1 MAAVMIL
8 MPKMIKCIMDGL
20 LPISE
25 RAKELMHKHF
35 GEDADFYIGLDPAIL
50 LGDPEVVTAGIIFIP
65 ITLLLAVIM
74 PGNRILPF
82 GDLAT
87 IGFFIA
93 MAVAVHKGNLF
104 RTLFSGGAIMYMTI
118 WISNQTI
125 PWMTKLAKIT
135 GSTDGSSMVAALDQG
150 GNPITYV
157 FTQIF
162 VKENISGALMIAGI
176 YIACLVFTVF
186 WTRKEKRI
194 PLHWR
199 KTHKGDGSMGDL
211 SLEKVSETYLDVL
224 KEIGNIGAGNAMTAL
239 SQMLNCKVDMKVPQ
253 VKLLDFNEVGALMG
267 GEEQVMVGVFLG
279 VEGDITG
286 SMMFLVEQ
294 GSAKHL
300 LHKIMGDMVQQEGFS
315 EIEFSAMQ
323 EIGNIIT
330 GAYLNSLSMLTNLT
344 IIPTPPSLTLDMAGA
359 ILSVP
364 AIEFGTLGDKILLIQ
379 SQFYDEVE
387 IDGYFILVPDIESY
401 PKILKS
407 LGIPVA

>member
-1 MAAVMIL
+1 
-8 MPKMIKCIMDGL
+8 
-20 LPISE
+20 
-25 RAKELMHKHF
+25 
-35 GEDADFYIGLDPAIL
+35 
-50 LGDPEVVTAGIIFIP
+50 
-65 ITLLLAVIM
+65 
-74 PGNRILPF
+74 
-82 GDLAT
+82 
-87 IGFFIA
+87 
-93 MAVAVHKGNLF
+93 
-104 RTLFSGGAIMYMTI
+104 
-118 WISNQTI
+118 
-125 PWMTKLAKIT
+125 
-135 GSTDGSSMVAALDQG
+135 
-150 GNPITYV
+150 
-157 FTQIF
+157 
-162 VKENISGALMIAGI
+162 
-176 YIACLVFTVF
+176 
-186 WTRKEKRI
+186 
-194 PLHWR
+194 
-199 KTHKGDGSMGDL
+199 
-211 SLEKVSETYLDVL
+211 
-224 KEIGNIGAGNAMTAL
+224 
-239 SQMLNCKVDMKVPQ
+239 MKVPQ

-401 PKILKS
+401 PKILTS
-407 LGIPVA
+407 LGIPIA